1 RHAPSIT
8 PPRGH
13 RLARAR
19 RLQAPVFSPE
29 CPLQATHIRFP
40 QGASRTVSWLNY
52 VTYGLAPGLP
62 LARVPFFREPGGMRM
77 VPKARKTHA
86 TLLVLTLL
94 AGGATACTPL
104 NASSAPWPTASSR
117 VVVGEVRSVDTRRN
131 LIQVRDQRGG
141 SVVARYDG
149 RTRVMYGPMRSS
161 IRVLDRGDRVRMH
174 VRYDRRG
181 TPRAE
186 RVDVIQD
193 YARRSPVAIGR
204 VQRVS
209 GTVRQVDTRRGYF
222 MLDPGR
228 SGNIRVI
235 VPHRLSRNDARRF
248 DRLRRGDR
256 VRVDIRYY
264 SRNQAELVR
273 FR

>member
-1 RHAPSIT
+1 
-8 PPRGH
+8 
-13 RLARAR
+13 
-19 RLQAPVFSPE
+19 
-29 CPLQATHIRFP
+29 
-40 QGASRTVSWLNY
+40 
-52 VTYGLAPGLP
+52 
-62 LARVPFFREPGGMRM
+62 
-77 VPKARKTHA
+77 
-86 TLLVLTLL
+86 
-94 AGGATACTPL
+94 
-104 NASSAPWPTASSR
+104 SSAPWPTASSR

-141 SVVARYDG
+141 SVVARYDS

-161 IRVLDRGDRVRMH
+161 VRVLDRGDRVRME

-193 YARRSPVAIGR
+193 YARRGPVAIGG
-204 VQRVS
+204 VQRIS

-228 SGNIRVI
+228 SGNIRVL
-235 VPHRLSRNDARRF
+235 VPRRLSRDDARRF

-256 VRVDIRYY
+256 VRVDVRYHG
-264 SRNQAELVR
+264 RNQAGLDR
-273 FR
+273 KS

>member
-1 RHAPSIT
+1 MWH
-8 PPRGH
+8 RGCH
-13 RLARAR
+13 WVRN
-19 RLQAPVFSPE
+19 
-29 CPLQATHIRFP
+29 RFP
-40 QGASRTVSWLNY
+40 VSL
-52 VTYGLAPGLP
+52 GCA
-62 LARVPFFREPGGMRM
+62 M
-77 VPKARKTHA
+77 VPKARKTQA
-86 TLLVLTLL
+86 TLLVLALL
-94 AGGATACTPL
+94 AGAAAACTPAS
-104 NASSAPWPTASSR
+104 ASSVRWPTVSSR

-161 IRVLDRGDRVRMH
+161 VRVLERGDRVRMH

-222 MLDPGR
+222 ML
-228 SGNIRVI
+228 
-235 VPHRLSRNDARRF
+235 
-248 DRLRRGDR
+248 
-256 VRVDIRYY
+256 
-264 SRNQAELVR
+264 
-273 FR
+273 

>member
-1 RHAPSIT
+1 
-8 PPRGH
+8 
-13 RLARAR
+13 
-19 RLQAPVFSPE
+19 
-29 CPLQATHIRFP
+29 
-40 QGASRTVSWLNY
+40 
-52 VTYGLAPGLP
+52 
-62 LARVPFFREPGGMRM
+62 M